1 MALSDVRK
9 SDSSGEHAVYNSSVH
24 SLIVE
29 LMSVRGIAEHGRVF
43 GKLIL
48 NFNYEKSIR
57 KSKKRSWLL
66 CFANFNAGKDT
77 IWPDALGIKHNIAGL
92 RREAARTLR
101 FQRVASLNFQI
112 QLTRAISCCSSAARP
127 SDTPSPRSQTG
138 HCGQRDRWTR

>member
-48 NFNYEKSIR
+48 NFNYKKSIR
-57 KSKKRSWLL
+57 KSKSVHGFYASQISMPVKTLYGQARWESSTTLQDS
-66 CFANFNAGKDT
+66 GV
-77 IWPDALGIKHNIAGL
+77 
-92 RREAARTLR
+92 RRENVAFSARCQLEFSSPTDQSYFLL
-101 FQRVASLNFQI
+101 FFCGAPQRY
-112 QLTRAISCCSSAARP
+112 TIS
-127 SDTPSPRSQTG
+127 T
-138 HCGQRDRWTR
+138 